1 MNGLCKLSLASYWTF
16 ELTCFFIWPFPFDN
30 IRILES
36 FLEKNIPTTYTCGGV
51 QRRTDLLWDEGHV
64 GDVLQWR
71 FLVQK
76 NNCTKFKLIKSN
88 VSAIITWHTWT
99 NHYLL
104 CQCMR
109 IIYKKEED
117 MRGMYDLWTLIGWC
131 IGVLLFQSFQQP
143 PLFHYPNGGPCGCP
157 IPF

>member
-1 MNGLCKLSLASYWTF
+1 M
-16 ELTCFFIWPFPFDN
+16 
-30 IRILES
+30 LES

-88 VSAIITWHTWT
+88 VSAIIT
-99 NHYLL
+99 
-104 CQCMR
+104 
-109 IIYKKEED
+109 
-117 MRGMYDLWTLIGWC
+117 
-131 IGVLLFQSFQQP
+131 
-143 PLFHYPNGGPCGCP
+143 
-157 IPF
+157 